1 MTMTVQKMNRV
12 ELAASILNS
21 QHHSLYIIWSLSIQT
36 TVSLST
42 QTTVCLSIETT
53 VCLSIETIVW

>member
-21 QHHSLYIIWSLSIQT
+21 QHHPLYIIWSLSIQT
-36 TVSLST
+36 TVSLS
-42 QTTVCLSIETT
+42 IETT
-53 VCLSIETIVW
+53 VSLSFETTVW